1 VTKGSGVLY
10 ELSPGCAKMTPM
22 TDLPA
27 YLQPFVLTVAAPAN
41 QRVDRVGE
49 LDFYRPASTARA
61 AAILFVHGGPG
72 PPELEVLPRDWPV
85 YQGYATAAAQRGLVG
100 VTMDHSLI
108 RGLDRLTAAAD
119 DVEAA
124 VGVLRADPQVD
135 PNRIALWFFSGAGLL
150 AGEWLDS
157 RPDWLRCIALTYPRL
172 TVPAGVDELVSA
184 IEVIGKH
191 KDLPVLLTKVGLE
204 REELATPVAEF
215 VSAGGTALDIIDVP
229 KGRHGFDMIDHTEES
244 RTAVTKAL
252 DWTAT
257 QLGVQPGELPIPAA
271 TIQAPTRQPAGARVP
286 AATTLST
293 TTAPTAPAA
302 AAPATATPPVTSA
315 LAVGRPATPVQVDT
329 PAARVVAREHAAYDA
344 HDLEGFLAIYSPTAR
359 LQLADGTVKTGRRG
373 LREYYRPLFEAG
385 CKAELTDRMTHGEWV
400 IDKSINNGSDAG
412 PVPMITLYRV
422 QDGSIVEVRFLT

>member
-1 VTKGSGVLY
+1 
-10 ELSPGCAKMTPM
+10 MTPM

-27 YLQPFVLTVAAPAN
+27 PLQPFVLTVAAPGN

-49 LDFYRPASTARA
+49 LDFYRPDSTARA

-72 PPELEVLPRDWPV
+72 PPELEVPPRDWPV

-108 RGLDRLTAAAD
+108 RGLDQLTAAAD

-135 PNRIALWFFSGAGLL
+135 PNRVALWFFSGAGLL

-172 TVPAGVDELVSA
+172 ATPAGVDELVSA
-184 IEVIGKH
+184 AEVIGKH

-204 REELATPVAEF
+204 RGELARPVAEF
-215 VSAGGTALDIIDVP
+215 VSAGGTALDIIDLP
-229 KGRHGFDMIDHTEES
+229 KGRHGFDMLDHTDES

-257 QLGVQPGELPIPAA
+257 QLGGQPDELPIPAA
-271 TIQAPTRQPAGARVP
+271 TIPAPTRLPAAARVP
-286 AATTLST
+286 TATTVST
-293 TTAPTAPAA
+293 TAA
-302 AAPATATPPVTSA
+302 AATAPVTSA
-315 LAVGRPATPVQVDT
+315 PTAGRPAAPVRADT
-329 PAARVVAREHAAYDA
+329 PASRVVDREHAAYDA

-359 LQLADGTVKTGRRG
+359 LQLADGTVKVGRRG
-373 LREYYRPLFEAG
+373 LREYYRPLFEVG

-400 IDKSINNGSDAG
+400 IDKSLTHGSDAG
-412 PVPMITLYRV
+412 PVPMMTLYRV
-422 QDGSIVEVRFLT
+422 QDGFIVEARFLT

>member
-27 YLQPFVLTVAAPAN
+27 HLQPFVLPVAAPAN

-72 PPELEVLPRDWPV
+72 PPGLDVLPRDWPV
-85 YQGYATAAAQRGLVG
+85 YQGYATAAAQLGLVG

-108 RGLDRLTAAAD
+108 RGLDQLTAAAD

-157 RPDWLRCIALTYPRL
+157 RPDWLRCVALTYPRL
-172 TVPAGVDELVSA
+172 ATPAGVDELVSA
-184 IEVIGKH
+184 AEVIGKH
-191 KDLPVLLTKVGLE
+191 KDLPVLLTRVGLE
-204 REELATPVAEF
+204 REELARPVAEF
-215 VSAGGTALDIIDVP
+215 VSAAGAALDIIDVP
-229 KGRHGFDMIDHTEES
+229 KGRHGFDMLDHTDES

-257 QLGVQPGELPIPAA
+257 QLGVQPDELPIPAA
-271 TIQAPTRQPAGARVP
+271 TIPAPTRQSVAARVP
-286 AATTLST
+286 VATTVST
-293 TTAPTAPAA
+293 TPAPAA
-302 AAPATATPPVTSA
+302 TAPVTSSLTA
-315 LAVGRPATPVQVDT
+315 GWPAAPVLSDT
-329 PAARVVAREHAAYDA
+329 PASRVVDREHTAYDA

-359 LQLADGTVKTGRRG
+359 LQLADGTVKVGRRG
-373 LREYYRPLFEAG
+373 LREYYRQLFETG
-385 CKAELTDRMTHGEWV
+385 CKSELTDRMTHGEWV
-400 IDKSINNGSDAG
+400 IDKSITQSSDAG
-412 PVPMITLYRV
+412 PAPMIALYRV
-422 QDGSIVEVRFLT
+422 QDGFIVEARFLT